1 MKPIS
6 QLRFAPALVA
16 ATIVAIFALVGT
28 LYVQPAHAVSAAEMQ
43 AEAQAVLDELAAMQ
57 VTLDE
62 ASERYFACL
71 QEYQAAVE
79 KRDAAQAEVDEL
91 TAEIGEIQD
100 RLGGRAREM
109 YRNGSST
116 FVDLLLGATTFEE
129 FTQSWDMLNRLNED
143 DATLSAR
150 ARDLRAQA
158 EEKKAEFGEQAAIAD
173 EKSREAGAAMEEAAM
188 LVEEMQATYDALS
201 AEAQELYAAEQAAAA
216 AAAATAYAAPTEG
229 GYVNDDGTVT
239 DIQTGQVYASASEYT
254 VATGNEVVDRAR
266 AMIGSNYVWGGVGGS
281 DGGFDCSGLVS
292 YALTGSNTRL
302 GNTTTF
308 MGWNETSNPQ
318 VGDVA
323 VNSYHTGIVSRIED
337 DGTVWVVHAINESQG
352 VQETPLATYG
362 EYKFVTY

>member
-1 MKPIS
+1 MKSIT

-16 ATIVAIFALVGT
+16 AAIVAIFALAGT
-28 LYVQPAHAVSAAEMQ
+28 VYVQPAHAVSAAEMQ

-71 QEYQAAVE
+71 QEYQAAAE
-79 KRDAAQAEVDEL
+79 KRDAAQQEVDKL
-91 TAEIGEIQD
+91 TSEIGEIQD

-158 EEKKAEFGEQAAIAD
+158 EAKKAEYGEQAAIAD
-173 EKSREAGAAMEEAAM
+173 QKSQEAGAAMEEAAA
-188 LVEEMQATYDALS
+188 LVEQMQATYDALS
-201 AEAQELYAAEQAAAA
+201 AEAQELYAAEQAAAYA
-216 AAAATAYAAPTEG
+216 AAAPTEG

-239 DIQTGQVYASASEYT
+239 DIQTGQVYASSAEY
-254 VATGNEVVDRAR
+254 VSATGNVVVDRAR
-266 AMIGSNYVWGGVGGS
+266 AMIGSNYVWGGVGGA

-323 VNSYHTGIVSRIED
+323 VNSYHTGIVSRIDD

>member
-1 MKPIS
+1 MKSIS

-16 ATIVAIFALVGT
+16 AAIVAIIALAGT

-79 KRDAAQAEVDEL
+79 KRDAAQAEVDQL
-91 TAEIGEIQD
+91 TAELGEIQD

-158 EEKKAEFGEQAAIAD
+158 EEKKAEYGEQAAIAD

-188 LVEEMQATYDALS
+188 LVEQMQATYDALS
-201 AEAQELYAAEQAAAA
+201 AEAQALYAAEQAAAYAAQQA
-216 AAAATAYAAPTEG
+216 AAPAEG

-239 DIQTGQVYASASEYT
+239 DIQTGQVYASSAEY
-254 VATGNEVVDRAR
+254 VSATGNAVVDRAR
-266 AMIGSNYVWGGVGGS
+266 AMIGSNYVWGGVGGA

>member
-1 MKPIS
+1 MKSIS

-16 ATIVAIFALVGT
+16 AAIVAIFALAGT
-28 LYVQPAHAVSAAEMQ
+28 IYVQPAHAVSAAEMQ

-91 TAEIGEIQD
+91 TAEISDIQD

-158 EEKKAEFGEQAAIAD
+158 EAKKAEYGEQAAIAD
-173 EKSREAGAAMEEAAM
+173 QKSQEAGAAMEEAAA
-188 LVEEMQATYDALS
+188 LVEQIQATYDALS
-201 AEAQELYAAEQAAAA
+201 AEAQELYAAEQAAAYA
-216 AAAATAYAAPTEG
+216 AAAPTEG

-239 DIQTGQVYASASEYT
+239 DIQTGQVYASSAEY
-254 VATGNEVVDRAR
+254 VSATGNVVVDRAR
-266 AMIGSNYVWGGVGGS
+266 AMIGSNYVWGGVGGA

-323 VNSYHTGIVSRIED
+323 VNSYHTGIVSRIDD

>member
-1 MKPIS
+1 MKSIS
-6 QLRFAPALVA
+6 QLRFAPALIA
-16 ATIVAIFALVGT
+16 AAIVAIFALAGT

-158 EEKKAEFGEQAAIAD
+158 EAKKAEYGEQAAIAD
-173 EKSREAGAAMEEAAM
+173 QKSQEAGAAMEEAAA
-188 LVEEMQATYDALS
+188 LVEQMQATYDALS
-201 AEAQELYAAEQAAAA
+201 AEAQELYAAEQAAAYA
-216 AAAATAYAAPTEG
+216 AAAPTEG

-239 DIQTGQVYASASEYT
+239 DIQTGQVYASSAEY
-254 VATGNEVVDRAR
+254 VSATGNVVVDRAR
-266 AMIGSNYVWGGVGGS
+266 AMIGSNYVWGGVGGA

-323 VNSYHTGIVSRIED
+323 VNSYHTGIVSRIDD

>member
-1 MKPIS
+1 MKSIS

-16 ATIVAIFALVGT
+16 AAIVAIFALAGT

-158 EEKKAEFGEQAAIAD
+158 EAKKAEYGEQAAIAD
-173 EKSREAGAAMEEAAM
+173 QKSQEAGAAMEEAAA
-188 LVEEMQATYDALS
+188 LVEQMQATYDALS
-201 AEAQELYAAEQAAAA
+201 AEAQELYAAEQAAAYA
-216 AAAATAYAAPTEG
+216 AAAPTEG

-239 DIQTGQVYASASEYT
+239 DIQTGQVYASSAEY
-254 VATGNEVVDRAR
+254 VSATGNVVVDRAR
-266 AMIGSNYVWGGVGGS
+266 AMIGSNYVWGGVGGA

-323 VNSYHTGIVSRIED
+323 VNSYHTGIVSRIDD

>member
-1 MKPIS
+1 MKTIS
-6 QLRFAPALVA
+6 QLRFAPALAAAAIVA
-16 ATIVAIFALVGT
+16 AFALAGA
-28 LYVQPAHAVSAAEMQ
+28 LYTQPAYAVSAAELQ
-43 AEAQAVLDELAAMQ
+43 AEAQAVLDELSAMQ

-62 ASERYFACL
+62 ASDRYFACL
-71 QEYQAAVE
+71 QEYQAAAE
-79 KRDAAQAEVDEL
+79 KRDAAQQEVDKL

-129 FTQSWDMLNRLNED
+129 FAQSWDMLNRLNED

-158 EEKKAEFGEQAAIAD
+158 EEKKAEYGQQAAIAD
-173 EKSREAGAAMEEAAM
+173 EKSKEAGEAMEEAAA
-188 LVEEMQATYDALS
+188 LVEQMQATYDSLS
-201 AEAQELYAAEQAAAA
+201 AEAQELYAAEQAAA
-216 AAAATAYAAPTEG
+216 YAAPTEG
-229 GYVNDDGTVT
+229 GYINDDGTVT
-239 DIQTGQVYASASEYT
+239 DIQTGQVYASAYEYT
-254 VATGNEVVDRAR
+254 SATGNAVVDRAR

-308 MGWNETSNPQ
+308 MGWNQTSNPQ

-323 VNSYHTGIVSRIED
+323 VNSYHTGIVSRID
-337 DGTVWVVHAINESQG
+337 PDGTVWVVHAINESQG
-352 VQETPLATYG
+352 VQETPLAPYG
-362 EYKFVTY
+362 DYMFVTY

>member
-1 MKPIS
+1 MKSIS
-6 QLRFAPALVA
+6 QLRFAPALVGA
-16 ATIVAIFALVGT
+16 AIAVAMVLAGALYT
-28 LYVQPAHAVSAAEMQ
+28 QPAYAVSAAEKQ
-43 AEAQAVLDELAAMQ
+43 AEAQAALDELASMQ

-71 QEYQAAVE
+71 QEYQQACEA
-79 KRDAAQAEVDEL
+79 RDAAQAEVDEL
-91 TAEIGEIQD
+91 TAEIGEIQS
-100 RLGGRAREM
+100 RLGGRARDM
-109 YRNGSST
+109 YRNGATSV
-116 FVDLLLGATTFEE
+116 VDLLLGSTTFEE
-129 FTQSWDMLNRLNED
+129 FAQSWDLLNRLNED

-150 ARDLRAQA
+150 ARDLRAKA
-158 EEKKAEFGEQAAIAD
+158 EEKKAEYGKQAAIAD
-173 EKSREAGAAMEEAAM
+173 EKSKEAGAAMEEAAA
-188 LVEEMQATYDALS
+188 LVEQMEATYNALS

-216 AAAATAYAAPTEG
+216 QAAYTQG

-254 VATGNEVVDRAR
+254 IATGNAVVDRAR

-308 MGWNETSNPQ
+308 MGWNETYNPQ

-323 VNSYHTGIVSRIED
+323 VNSYHTGIVSRID
-337 DGTVWVVHAINESQG
+337 ADGTVWVVHAINESQG
-352 VQETPLATYG
+352 VQETPLAPYGDYKYVTYG
-362 EYKFVTY
+362 

>member
-1 MKPIS
+1 MKSIS

-16 ATIVAIFALVGT
+16 AAIVAIFALAGT

-91 TAEIGEIQD
+91 TAEISDIQD

-158 EEKKAEFGEQAAIAD
+158 EAKKAEYGEQAAIAD
-173 EKSREAGAAMEEAAM
+173 QKSQEAGAAMEEAAA
-188 LVEEMQATYDALS
+188 LVEQMQATYDALS
-201 AEAQELYAAEQAAAA
+201 AEAQALYAAEQAAAYA
-216 AAAATAYAAPTEG
+216 AAAPTEG

-239 DIQTGQVYASASEYT
+239 DIQTGQVYASSAEY
-254 VATGNEVVDRAR
+254 VSATGNVVVDRAR
-266 AMIGSNYVWGGVGGS
+266 AMIGSNYVWGGVGGA

-323 VNSYHTGIVSRIED
+323 VNSYHTGIVSRIDD